1 MSPLRVLLGQLHYEQ
16 ATQAQQPEGQGRVL
30 LSIPLKRVN
39 DMPTAEL
46 AGKVVID
53 TSSCMIWRDGHYP
66 QIDSGEK
73 TAHRLRQEQLPESK
87 GGAGFHPY
95 PGALEKSLWQKQ

>member
-1 MSPLRVLLGQLHYEQ
+1 M
-16 ATQAQQPEGQGRVL
+16 L

-73 TAHRLRQEQLPESK
+73 TAHGLRQEQLPESK
-87 GGAGFHPY
+87 GVKASPHIQ
-95 PGALEKSLWQKQ
+95 AHLKSHYGRNNKAARKRLSH